1 MNPPV
6 VVFGPLRSRW
16 MPNET
21 VWCVPVWYVTC
32 TRWGFL
38 FLLLRMWVTA
48 CFSDFGRCWS
58 GIWKVGWDSSR
69 RRRVLYM
76 CQYRQG
82 FFFFFFSE
90 PIFLSF
96 LFVCCLYIFILI
108 HSLSICSCFKL
119 GFPSFLGRESFSLV
133 TPMAFGNCCYLPIGV
148 CSSLRCFVLV
158 SNVMG

>member
-1 MNPPV
+1 V
-6 VVFGPLRSRW
+6 VRSCLVRDLHALGVSLSTLAHVSHGLLFRLRKVLIWDLEGRLGQL
-16 MPNET
+16 PEKARALH
-21 VWCVPVWYVTC
+21 VPVPA
-32 TRWGFL
+32 G
-38 FLLLRMWVTA
+38 
-48 CFSDFGRCWS
+48 
-58 GIWKVGWDSSR
+58 
-69 RRRVLYM
+69 
-76 CQYRQG
+76 
-82 FFFFFFSE
+82 FFFFFSE